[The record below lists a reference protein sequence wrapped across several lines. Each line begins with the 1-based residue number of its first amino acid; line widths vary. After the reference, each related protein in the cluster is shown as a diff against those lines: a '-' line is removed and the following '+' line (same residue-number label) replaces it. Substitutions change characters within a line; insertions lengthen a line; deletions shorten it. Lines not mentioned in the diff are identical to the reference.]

1 MVGVGLSIGCAL
13 ERKTVNLATEA
24 PGPMVPSFQAWALSS
39 LFLRG
44 TALAPAF
51 WLDLEE
57 ETRFLD
63 SDGKKAG
70 LGWSFQVERM
80 SKGNG

>member
-1 MVGVGLSIGCAL
+1 M
-13 ERKTVNLATEA
+13 VNLATEA
-24 PGPMVPSFQAWALSS
+24 PGPTMISSFQAWTLSS

-44 TALAPAF
+44 TRFAPAF

-63 SDGKKAG
+63 SDGKKSG
-70 LGWSFQVERM
+70 LG
-80 SKGNG
+80 

>member
-1 MVGVGLSIGCAL
+1 M
-13 ERKTVNLATEA
+13 VNLAKEA
-24 PGPMVPSFQAWALSS
+24 PGPTMISSFQAWALSS
-39 LFLRG
+39 LFLKG
-44 TALAPAF
+44 TTLAPAF

-70 LGWSFQVERM
+70 LG
-80 SKGNG
+80 

>member
-1 MVGVGLSIGCAL
+1 M
-13 ERKTVNLATEA
+13 TLATEA
-24 PGPMVPSFQAWALSS
+24 PGPTMVPSFQAWALSS

-44 TALAPAF
+44 TTFAPAF

-70 LGWSFQVERM
+70 LG
-80 SKGNG
+80 